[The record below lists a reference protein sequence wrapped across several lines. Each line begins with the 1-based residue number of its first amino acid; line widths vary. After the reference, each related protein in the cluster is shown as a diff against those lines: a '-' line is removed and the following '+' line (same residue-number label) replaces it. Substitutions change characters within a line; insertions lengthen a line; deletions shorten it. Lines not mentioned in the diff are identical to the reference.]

1 VVQGGGTA
9 MRMATVDFRRNFRN
23 SAALQSQVFLFTHL
37 LMIQI
42 AQTAACN
49 RFHVVTQRMARW
61 MLMTRDRVNSNEFR
75 ITQEFLA
82 LMLGV
87 RRVGV
92 SVAMCGLR
100 ERKFIAYRRGNITI
114 LDHGGLVTAAC
125 ECYKTVKDT
134 YTQAQAEKGFF
145 QPAPLR

>member
-1 VVQGGGTA
+1 MRITTA
-9 MRMATVDFRRNFRN
+9 EFRRNFGK
-23 SAALQSQVFLFTHL
+23 SAALKKEVFLFTHL

-61 MLMTRDRVNSNEFR
+61 LLMTRDRVNFNEFR

-87 RRVGV
+87 RRAGV
-92 SVAMCGLR
+92 TVTMGILR
-100 ERKFIAYRRGNITI
+100 DRKLISYRRGTVTI
-114 LDHGGLVTAAC
+114 LDHGGLIAAAC
-125 ECYKTVKDT
+125 GCYKTVRDIYVKA
-134 YTQAQAEKGFF
+134 QAQ
-145 QPAPLR
+145 

>member
-1 VVQGGGTA
+1 
-9 MRMATVDFRRNFRN
+9 MRIRTVDFRRNFGN
-23 SAALQSQVFLFTHL
+23 SSALKREVFLFTHL

-49 RFHVVTQRMARW
+49 RFHVVTQRLARW
-61 MLMTRDRVNSNEFR
+61 ILMTRDRVNSNEFR

-92 SVAMCGLR
+92 SVAMGHLR
-100 ERKFIAYRRGNITI
+100 ERKLIVYRRGTITI
-114 LDHGGLVTAAC
+114 LDHEGLVAASC
-125 ECYKTVKDT
+125 VCYKTVKDT
-134 YTQAQAEKGFF
+134 YDQAQAKSGNS
-145 QPAPLR
+145 QLALH